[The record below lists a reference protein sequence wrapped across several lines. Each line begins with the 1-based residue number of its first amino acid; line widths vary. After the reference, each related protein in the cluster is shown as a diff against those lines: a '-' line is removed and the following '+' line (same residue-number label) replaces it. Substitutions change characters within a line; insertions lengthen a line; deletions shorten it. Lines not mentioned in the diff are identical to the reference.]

1 MDVDCWKGQRRGIP
15 GVCHKQEEGSI
26 SEHAV
31 GYACTM
37 IMEQRS
43 DRLVWEGVTE
53 EEERISV
60 E

>member
-1 MDVDCWKGQRRGIP
+1 M
-15 GVCHKQEEGSI
+15 CHKQEEGSI

>member
-1 MDVDCWKGQRRGIP
+1 M
-15 GVCHKQEEGSI
+15 CHKQEEGSI
-26 SEHAV
+26 SKHAV
-31 GYACTM
+31 GYTCAM
-37 IMEQRS
+37 IVEQRS